1 MKKKIHKYDFLII
14 GAGLIG
20 SLAALALHKKKFKV
34 LAIDKQSKN
43 QQDKSTKQKQ
53 ITKTKYNLQ
62 LPRMGES
69 VDEATEEQYMNY
81 QQELEDESPLVQ

>member
-34 LAIDKQSKN
+34 LKWSPVDPSGKVYE
-43 QQDKSTKQKQ
+43 QDLAWVFSGTLWGV
-53 ITKTKYNLQ
+53 TGGSLGRRSLRT
-62 LPRMGES
+62 
-69 VDEATEEQYMNY
+69 TE
-81 QQELEDESPLVQ
+81 